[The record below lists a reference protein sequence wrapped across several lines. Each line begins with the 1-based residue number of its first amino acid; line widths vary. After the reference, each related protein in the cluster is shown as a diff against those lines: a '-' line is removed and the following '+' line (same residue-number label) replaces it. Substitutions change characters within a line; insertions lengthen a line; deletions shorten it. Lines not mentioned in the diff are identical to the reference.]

1 LSKQKKDMTEE
12 LLKMNIG
19 ETKEFNREDHRSIL
33 SIKTD
38 LKRKGKGEWQSEL
51 SSHGLFIK
59 RIK

>member
-1 LSKQKKDMTEE
+1 MTEE

-59 RIK
+59 RTK

>member
-1 LSKQKKDMTEE
+1 MTEK
-12 LLKMNIG
+12 LLKMKVG
-19 ETKEFNREDHRSIL
+19 ETKEFYREDHRSIL

-59 RIK
+59 RTR

>member
-1 LSKQKKDMTEE
+1 MTEK
-12 LLKMNIG
+12 LLSMKVG
-19 ETKEFNREDHRSIL
+19 ETKEFNRIDHRSIL
-33 SIKTD
+33 SIKTE